1 MNRLLVYATVGAA
14 LVATNAAAKQGLG
27 KARNL
32 QHPALQEVASFD
44 HQVTGVTVARDGRIF
59 VNFPRWTEDAP
70 VSVAELKP
78 DGTLIPFPNN
88 EWNAW
93 RNARRDQITPHDHW
107 VCVQSVVADHK
118 GDLWVL
124 DPGAPAQSLIVAGAP
139 KLVKID
145 LGTDKVVQT
154 IAFDEAAAPQGSYLN
169 DVRFS
174 PDDKVA
180 YITDSGAKGALL
192 VVDIASGKTR
202 RLLSGDPSTQPEKD
216 VQVKTDGKVL
226 RRTDGR
232 GVEFSADG
240 IALSNDG
247 RCLYWQAIKGKTLYR
262 IDTAVLRD
270 AGLDARALAGKVEK
284 VGENGP
290 ADGLLIGRDDVM
302 YISAVE
308 DNAIKVR
315 RNGRVSVLFQDS
327 RLRWPDTFA
336 QGADGM
342 IYITSSRIM
351 DMCWFKPGNK
361 AQLPTKLY
369 RFDPAGFTG
378 DTNMH

>member
-27 KARNL
+27 KARL
-32 QHPALQEVASFD
+32 QQHPALQEVASFD

-59 VNFPRWTEDAP
+59 VNFPRWTEDVP
-70 VSVAELKP
+70 VSVAELKG

-93 RNARRDQITPHDHW
+93 RNAKRDQLSAHDHW
-107 VCVQSVVADHK
+107 VCVQSVVADHE
-118 GDLWVL
+118 GDLWIL
-124 DPGAPAQSLIVAGAP
+124 DPGAPAQSLLVPDAP

-145 LGTDKVVQT
+145 LATDKISRT
-154 IAFDEAAAPQGSYLN
+154 IAFDESAAPQGSYLN

-174 PDDKVA
+174 PDDKYA
-180 YITDSGAKGALL
+180 YITDSGAIGALL

-202 RLLSGDPSTQPEKD
+202 RVLSGDPSTQSESD
-216 VQVKTDGKVL
+216 VQVKIDGKVL

-232 GVEFSADG
+232 GVEFAADG

-247 RCLYWQAIKGKTLYR
+247 RQLYWQAIKGKTLYR
-262 IDTAVLRD
+262 IETEAMRNL
-270 AGLDARALAGKVEK
+270 GLDARMLAAKVEK

-290 ADGLLIGRDDVM
+290 ADGLLITRDDTM

-308 DNAIKVR
+308 ENAIKVR

-336 QGADGM
+336 EGPDGM

-351 DMCWFKPGNK
+351 DMSWFKPNSK
-361 AQLPTKLY
+361 PALATKLF
-369 RFDPAGFTG
+369 RFDPAGFASDRT
-378 DTNMH
+378 MQ